1 MRDRRGFTI
10 IELLVVI
17 SIIGLLA
24 SIAMPRYHLVK
35 QRAQVAAMISDLR
48 NLLMAEEGYLATY
61 GDYAGGIVAGPD
73 QPGTG
78 GAGRVSLLLSD
89 GVQMVVT
96 YHTGATGQ
104 GWSAVANHEQ
114 VTIPHTDECGIFVGD
129 LSYSPSA
136 EVVSPGEIYCY

>member
-24 SIAMPRYHLVK
+24 SIAMPRYQLVK
-35 QRAQVAAMISDLR
+35 QRAQVAAMVSDLR
-48 NLLMAEEGYLATY
+48 NLLMAEEGFLASY

-73 QPGTG
+73 QPGSG
-78 GAGRVSLLLSD
+78 GAGRASLLLSE
-89 GVQMVVT
+89 GVNVTVT
-96 YHTGATGQ
+96 YHNGAGGH
-104 GWSAVANHEQ
+104 GWSAVATHDQ
-114 VTIPHTDECGIFVGD
+114 VTIPTADECGIFVGD

-136 EVVSPGEIYCY
+136 EVISPGEITCY